1 MAAGFDGDAVFEEEQ
16 NFLAEFGFGLGVGD
30 GDARSAGF
38 EEKGRGHAGFAE
50 ADYENAF
57 VFQVH

>member
-1 MAAGFDGDAVFEEEQ
+1 MASGFDGDAVFEEEQ
-16 NFLAEFGFGLGVGD
+16 NLLAQLGFGLRVGN
-30 GDARSAGF
+30 GDAGAAGF
-38 EEKGRGHAGFAE
+38 QEKGRGHAGFAE